1 MGPGHLHTPV
11 KGHKQPVSVMPP
23 VKPDT
28 GCLVPQSFRIED
40 EDDKQGTLIP
50 GSLTRGRTLALVSPV
65 IYD

>member
-40 EDDKQGTLIP
+40 EDDKQEP
-50 GSLTRGRTLALVSPV
+50 
-65 IYD
+65 